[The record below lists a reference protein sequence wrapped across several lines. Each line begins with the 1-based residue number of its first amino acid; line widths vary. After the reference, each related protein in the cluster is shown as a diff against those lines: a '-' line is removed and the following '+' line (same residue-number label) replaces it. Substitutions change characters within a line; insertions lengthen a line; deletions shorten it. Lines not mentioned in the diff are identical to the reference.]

1 MSAVGVD
8 PAFWQGRRVLVTGHT
23 GFLGGWLVL
32 WLARLGA
39 TVTGYAHSPSTT
51 PNLFETARIE
61 GDLNSI
67 IGDVREPET
76 LAMAVQSSRPEVVF
90 HLAAQPIV
98 RRAFAD
104 PVETYETNVLG
115 TVYLLEALRNAP
127 VPHAIV
133 AVTTDKVYKNR
144 EWVWGYREN
153 DRLGGREPYGTSK
166 ACAELVAEAYRCSYF
181 ANGDGTPETARTG
194 LATVRAGNII
204 GGGDWAPDRL
214 LPDAIRAFG
223 EDRALSIRNPR
234 ATRPWQHVL
243 EPVRGLL
250 MLAERLFDA
259 PRRWDGAWNFGPR
272 PADVR
277 PVSWIAD
284 EITRLWGDSATWRTE
299 GGDHP
304 YEAGLLAVDSSKAQA
319 ALGWS
324 PIWSVEKAL
333 AHTVKWYREHR
344 SNSDM
349 RALSLAQIKTFEKA
363 A

>member
-1 MSAVGVD
+1 
-8 PAFWQGRRVLVTGHT
+8 VTGHT
-23 GFLGGWLVL
+23 GFLGGWLGL
-32 WLARLGA
+32 WLIRLGA
-39 TVTGYAHSPSTT
+39 TVTGYARAPSTT
-51 PNLFETARIE
+51 PNLFETVCLE
-61 GDLNSI
+61 DDLDSI

-76 LAMAVQSSRPEVVF
+76 LAAAVQRSRPEVVF

-98 RRAFAD
+98 RHAFAD

-115 TVYLLEALRNAP
+115 TVYLLEALRGAP
-127 VPHAIV
+127 TPRAIV
-133 AVTTDKVYKNR
+133 AVTTDKVYENR
-144 EWVWGYREN
+144 EWMWGYREN

-166 ACAELVAEAYRCSYF
+166 ACAELVADAYRCSYF
-181 ANGDGTPETARTG
+181 ANTNGTPETARAG
-194 LATVRAGNII
+194 LATARAGNII

-223 EDRALSIRNPR
+223 EARALAIRNPR

-259 PRRWDGAWNFGPR
+259 PPEWDGAWNFGPR

-277 PVSWIAD
+277 PVAWVAD
-284 EITRLWGDSATWRTE
+284 EIARLWGDSACWQAT

-319 ALGWS
+319 VLGWS
-324 PIWSVEKAL
+324 PVWPVEKAL
-333 AHTVKWYREHR
+333 SHSVEWYRAHR
-344 SNSDM
+344 SNADM
-349 RALSLAQIKTFEKA
+349 RALSLAQIEAFEGA